1 MTTYFGLPVIG
12 WKIIGVAW
20 MNLIVGTMLMKLEF
34 GDWRG
39 FAAMFLAG
47 CYSAWVT
54 LEASGIKPE

>member
-20 MNLIVGTMLMKLEF
+20 MNIIVGMMLMHMEF

-39 FAAMFLAG
+39 LVALFLVG
-47 CYSAWVT
+47 GYTSWVA
-54 LEASGIKPE
+54 LEASGIK